1 MFDAPLTSEIL
12 ADTRSVEL
20 SRSPLAADPAV
31 FPLPSS
37 ARQHTLRSSI
47 SCTGVGLHSG
57 TKTTLTLHPA
67 DIGAGIAFRRTDKIG
82 GGAMI
87 PALWSNVSD
96 TRLNTCISNGDH
108 VSVRTIEHL
117 MAALAGMG
125 VDNAVIEI
133 DGEEVP
139 VMDGSAAPFV
149 FLIECAGLVEQS
161 APRQVIK
168 LLKPILLRDGDK
180 MAALR
185 PAEDFTLSV
194 DIDFAAAAIG
204 RQQVSLTVERDA
216 FKSEISRARTF
227 GFEQEV
233 EAMRAA
239 GLGRGGSLDN
249 AVVISGD
256 GSTVLNQDGL
266 RYDNEF
272 VRHKL
277 LDALGDLSLAGAP
290 LLAEFHGSRTGH
302 ALNNRLLRAMFA
314 DSSAWVRVPVGLSA
328 SVDLPRSLHRSTRLV
343 AAASM

>member
-1 MFDAPLTSEIL
+1 MSDHASSFESASEAVSLERLRPLL
-12 ADTRSVEL
+12 AV
-20 SRSPLAADPAV
+20 
-31 FPLPSS
+31 
-37 ARQHTLRSSI
+37 ARQHTLKSSI

-57 TKTTLTLHPA
+57 TKTSLTLRPA
-67 DIGAGIAFRRTDKIG
+67 EAGSGIRFRRVDVTGKNNV
-82 GGAMI
+82 I
-87 PALWSNVSD
+87 PALWSNVTD
-96 TRLNTCISNGDH
+96 TRLNTCISNEDG
-108 VSVRTIEHL
+108 VSVKTIEHL
-117 MAALAGMG
+117 MSALAGMG
-125 VDNAVIEI
+125 VDNALIDI

-149 FLIECAGLVEQS
+149 FLVECAGMVEQA

-168 LLKPILLRDGDK
+168 ILKRVTVIEGDK
-180 MAALR
+180 IATLC
-185 PAEDFTLSV
+185 PADDYVLSV
-194 DIDFAAAAIG
+194 DIDFAASAIG
-204 RQQVSLTVERDA
+204 HQQTTLCVEPAA
-216 FKSEISRARTF
+216 FKAEISRARTF

-256 GSTVLNQDGL
+256 GNGVLNEDGL

-290 LLAEFHGSRTGH
+290 LMAHFRGTRCGH
-302 ALNNRLLRAMFA
+302 ALNNKLLRALFA
-314 DSSAWVRVPVGLSA
+314 DPTAWILAPQGIAGSYDA
-328 SVDLPRSLHRSTRLV
+328 RLV

>member
-1 MFDAPLTSEIL
+1 MFDSTVSSDAPPKLDYLSEPV
-12 ADTRSVEL
+12 SVERVRTL
-20 SRSPLAADPAV
+20 GAI
-31 FPLPSS
+31 
-37 ARQHTLRSSI
+37 ARQHTLKSSI

-57 TKTTLTLHPA
+57 TKTTMVLHPA
-67 DIGAGIAFRRTDKIG
+67 EAGSGVRFRRVDAAGK
-82 GGAMI
+82 GAVI
-87 PALWSNVSD
+87 AARWSNVTD
-96 TRLNTCISNGDH
+96 TRLNTCISNEDGI
-108 VSVRTIEHL
+108 SVKTIEHL
-117 MAALAGMG
+117 MSALAGMG
-125 VDNAVIEI
+125 VDNALIDI

-168 LLKPILLRDGDK
+168 VLKRVIVTDGDK
-180 MAALR
+180 IATLA
-185 PAEDFTLSV
+185 PSEDFTLAV
-194 DIDFAAAAIG
+194 DIEFAAAAIG
-204 RQQVSLTVERDA
+204 RQQVSLTVDAAA
-216 FKSEISRARTF
+216 FKAEISRARTF

-249 AVVISGD
+249 AVVIAGD
-256 GSTVLNQDGL
+256 GKGVLNKEGL

-290 LLAEFHGSRTGH
+290 LEASFRGTRTGH
-302 ALNNRLLRAMFA
+302 ALNNMLLRALFA
-314 DSSAWVRVPVGLSA
+314 DSTAWVRVPQGLA
-328 SVDLPRSLHRSTRLV
+328 GSLDSRLV

>member
-1 MFDAPLTSEIL
+1 MFDSTVSSDATTKLEIL
-12 ADTRSVEL
+12 PEPISTERVRTLGAI
-20 SRSPLAADPAV
+20 
-31 FPLPSS
+31 
-37 ARQHTLRSSI
+37 ARQHTLKSSI

-57 TKTTLTLHPA
+57 TKTTLVLHPA
-67 DIGAGIAFRRTDKIG
+67 EAGSGIRFRRVDARGK
-82 GGAMI
+82 GAII
-87 PALWSNVSD
+87 PALWSNVTD
-96 TRLNTCISNGDH
+96 TRLNTCISNEDGI
-108 VSVRTIEHL
+108 SVKTIEHL
-117 MAALAGMG
+117 MSALAGMG
-125 VDNAVIEI
+125 VDNALIDI

-168 LLKPILLRDGDK
+168 VLKRVTVTDGNK
-180 MAALR
+180 IATLA
-185 PAEDFTLSV
+185 PSEDFTLAV

-204 RQQVSLTVERDA
+204 HQQVSLTVDASA
-216 FKSEISRARTF
+216 FKAEISRARTF

-249 AVVISGD
+249 AVVIAGD
-256 GSTVLNQDGL
+256 GKGVLNKEGL

-290 LLAEFHGSRTGH
+290 LEASFRGTRTGH
-302 ALNNRLLRAMFA
+302 ALNNMLLRALFA
-314 DSSAWVRVPVGLSA
+314 DSSAWVRVPQGLA
-328 SVDLPRSLHRSTRLV
+328 GSLDSRLV

>member
-1 MFDAPLTSEIL
+1 MFESAAPSDAAKLEIISEPV
-12 ADTRSVEL
+12 SVE
-20 SRSPLAADPAV
+20 RVRPIGV
-31 FPLPSS
+31 I
-37 ARQHTLRSSI
+37 ARQHTLKSSI

-57 TKTTLTLHPA
+57 TKTTLVLHPA
-67 DIGAGIAFRRTDKIG
+67 EAGSGIRFRRVDGEGRIG
-82 GGAMI
+82 RRAAGGNGAVI
-87 PALWSNVSD
+87 PALWSNVTD
-96 TRLNTCISNGDH
+96 TRLNTCISNSDG
-108 VSVRTIEHL
+108 VSVKTIEHL
-117 MAALAGMG
+117 MSALAGMG
-125 VDNAVIEI
+125 VDNALIDI

-168 LLKPILLRDGDK
+168 VLKRITVTDGDK
-180 MAALR
+180 IATLA
-185 PAEDFTLSV
+185 PSDDFTLSV
-194 DIDFAAAAIG
+194 DIEFAAAAIG
-204 RQQVSLTVERDA
+204 RQQVSLAVDATA
-216 FKSEISRARTF
+216 FKAEISRARTF

-249 AVVISGD
+249 AVVIAGD
-256 GSTVLNQDGL
+256 GKGVLNKEGL

-290 LLAEFHGSRTGH
+290 LEASFRGTRTGH
-302 ALNNRLLRAMFA
+302 ALNNTLLRALFA
-314 DSSAWVRVPVGLSA
+314 DSSAWVRVPQGLA
-328 SVDLPRSLHRSTRLV
+328 GSLDSRLV

>member
-1 MFDAPLTSEIL
+1 MFDSTVSSDAASKLEIL
-12 ADTRSVEL
+12 SEPV
-20 SRSPLAADPAV
+20 LAERIRAHGAI
-31 FPLPSS
+31 
-37 ARQHTLRSSI
+37 ARQHTIKSSI

-57 TKTTLTLHPA
+57 TKTTMTLHPA
-67 DIGAGIAFRRTDKIG
+67 EAGSGIRFRRVDAKHY
-82 GGAMI
+82 GAVI
-87 PALWSNVSD
+87 PALWSNVTD
-96 TRLNTCISNGDH
+96 TRLNTCISNAQG
-108 VSVRTIEHL
+108 VSVKTIEHL
-117 MAALAGMG
+117 MSALAGMG
-125 VDNAVIEI
+125 VDNALIDI

-168 LLKPILLRDGDK
+168 VLKRVTVADGDK
-180 MAALR
+180 IASLA
-185 PAEDFTLSV
+185 PSEDFTLAV

-204 RQQVSLTVERDA
+204 RQQVSLTVDAAA
-216 FKSEISRARTF
+216 FKAEISRARTF

-249 AVVISGD
+249 AVVIAGD
-256 GSTVLNQDGL
+256 GKGVLNKEGL

-290 LLAEFHGSRTGH
+290 LEASFRGTRTGH
-302 ALNNRLLRAMFA
+302 ALNNLLLRALFA
-314 DSSAWVRVPVGLSA
+314 DSTAWVRVPQGLAGSM
-328 SVDLPRSLHRSTRLV
+328 DGRLV

>member
-1 MFDAPLTSEIL
+1 MFDASVTSDTT
-12 ADTRSVEL
+12 ADNR
-20 SRSPLAADPAV
+20 
-31 FPLPSS
+31 PLPLLRSGQ
-37 ARQHTLRSSI
+37 ARQHTLRSAI
-47 SCTGVGLHSG
+47 TCTGVGLHSG
-57 TKTTLTLHPA
+57 SKTTMTLHPA
-67 DIGAGIAFRRTDKIG
+67 EANSGIVFRRVDG
-82 GGAMI
+82 RGNGALI

-96 TRLNTCISNGDH
+96 TRLNTCISNQDG

-125 VDNAVIEI
+125 VDNALIDI

-149 FLIECAGLVEQS
+149 FLIECAGLAEQA

-168 LLKPILLRDGDK
+168 ILKPVSVIEGDK
-180 MAALR
+180 MVSLV
-185 PAEDFTLSV
+185 PSDDFILTV
-194 DIDFAAAAIG
+194 DIDFAAKAIG
-204 RQQVSLTVERDA
+204 RQETSLTVDSAA
-216 FKSEISRARTF
+216 FKAEISRARTF

-256 GSTVLNQDGL
+256 GSGVLNRDGL
-266 RYDNEF
+266 RYDDEF

-290 LLAEFHGSRTGH
+290 IQGHFTGTRCGH
-302 ALNNRLLRAMFA
+302 AINNRLLHVMLA
-314 DSSAWVRVPVGLSA
+314 DRTGWVRVPQGLQGSMA
-328 SVDLPRSLHRSTRLV
+328 LPRSLERNPRLV
-343 AAASM
+343 AGPSM

>member
-1 MFDAPLTSEIL
+1 MFDTAVTSDASAKLEIL
-12 ADTRSVEL
+12 SEPVSVE
-20 SRSPLAADPAV
+20 RVRQHGAI
-31 FPLPSS
+31 
-37 ARQHTLRSSI
+37 ARQHTLKSSI

-57 TKTTLTLHPA
+57 TKTTMVLHPA
-67 DIGAGIAFRRTDKIG
+67 EAGSGIRFRRVDAKG
-82 GGAMI
+82 GFAVI
-87 PALWSNVSD
+87 PAAWSNVTD
-96 TRLNTCISNGDH
+96 TRLNTCISNKDG
-108 VSVRTIEHL
+108 VSVKTIEHL
-117 MAALAGMG
+117 MSALAGMG
-125 VDNAVIEI
+125 VDNALIDI

-168 LLKPILLRDGDK
+168 VLKRVTVTDGDK
-180 MAALR
+180 IATLA
-185 PAEDFTLSV
+185 PSEEFTLAV

-204 RQQVSLTVERDA
+204 RQQVSLTVDAAA
-216 FKSEISRARTF
+216 FKAEISRARTF

-249 AVVISGD
+249 AVVIAGD
-256 GSTVLNQDGL
+256 GKGVLNKEGL

-290 LLAEFHGSRTGH
+290 LEASFRGTRTGH
-302 ALNNRLLRAMFA
+302 ALNNLLLRALFA
-314 DSSAWVRVPVGLSA
+314 DSTAWVRVPQGLA
-328 SVDLPRSLHRSTRLV
+328 GSLDSRLV

>member
-1 MFDAPLTSEIL
+1 MLNASLNSEKYGEN
-12 ADTRSVEL
+12 SF
-20 SRSPLAADPAV
+20 AAGPEAGS
-31 FPLPSS
+31 FGLLQPRGRFM
-37 ARQHTLRSSI
+37 RQQTLRSAI

-57 TKTTLTLHPA
+57 SKTSLTLHPA
-67 DIGAGIAFRRTDKIG
+67 PADSGIMFRRVDVRGKESEI
-82 GGAMI
+82 AAI
-87 PALWSNVSD
+87 WSNVSD
-96 TRLNTCISNGDH
+96 TRLNTCISNEEG

-117 MAALAGMG
+117 MSALAGMG

-149 FLIECAGLVEQS
+149 FLIECAGLVEQA

-168 LLKPILLRDGDK
+168 LLKSVTVTDGDK
-180 MAALR
+180 IASLR
-185 PAEDFTLSV
+185 PADHFTLSV
-194 DIDFAAAAIG
+194 DIDFPAAAIG
-204 RQQVSLTVERDA
+204 RQQVSLTLESA
-216 FKSEISRARTF
+216 TFKAEISNARTF

-256 GSTVLNQDGL
+256 GSRVLNEDGL
-266 RYDNEF
+266 RYGDEF

-277 LDALGDLSLAGAP
+277 LDALGDLALAGAP
-290 LLAEFHGSRTGH
+290 LEAHFSGARTGH
-302 ALNNRLLRAMFA
+302 ALNNRLLHALFA
-314 DSSAWVRVPVGLSA
+314 DSTAWIRVPHGLQRGMG
-328 SVDLPRSLHRSTRLV
+328 LPRSMDRDSRLV